1 MKWLFMLCNNC
12 NRLATQAPVG
22 CSWVVD
28 NLHCTCIFLEVAD
41 DQA

>member
-1 MKWLFMLCNNC
+1 MLCNNC
-12 NRLATQAPVG
+12 NERGQA
-22 CSWVVD
+22 SRIWIVD